1 MSEPHSPEAKQ
12 DGPSGPS
19 SATSPLPLTSVVALA
34 PEESEM
40 SLFWRLINLFVAPS
54 ELFDHI
60 ASAPTRALNWALPL
74 LLNCI
79 AVVVFS
85 ITALSNPAVLQ
96 ETRDLQVKQL
106 NKQVENGKMTAAQR
120 DAALETMEKFSGLT
134 PIFGSVFGAIGMVF
148 FAFLTGGMVWLVA
161 NKALRTTTEFG
172 KAMEIYGLAS
182 LVSVPGTLVK
192 LALVNLRGSINVGA
206 NLGFFFPDIPMGS
219 PGSTA
224 LASFDVFLLWM
235 LLLISL
241 GTAKVTRRSW
251 ATSAVWFSGIWLFF
265 VVLFTGWSALTYSK

>member
-1 MSEPHSPEAKQ
+1 M
-12 DGPSGPS
+12 
-19 SATSPLPLTSVVALA
+19 TLL
-34 PEESEM
+34 
-40 SLFWRLINLFVAPS
+40 WRVINLFVAPS

-60 ASAPTRALNWALPL
+60 GSSRTRVLNWSLPL

-79 AVVVFS
+79 AIVVFS
-85 ITALSNPAVLQ
+85 IAAFSNPAVLQ
-96 ETRDLQVKQL
+96 ETRDLQAKQL
-106 NKQVENGKMTAAQR
+106 NKQVENGKMTASDR
-120 DAALETMEKFSGLT
+120 DKALETMEKFSGLT
-134 PIFGSVFGAIGMVF
+134 PIFGSVFGAFGMVL
-148 FAFLTGGMVWLVA
+148 FAFLTGGIVWLVA
-161 NKALRTTTEFG
+161 NKALRATVEFG

-206 NLGFFFPDIPMGS
+206 NLGFFFPDLPMGS

-241 GTAKVTRRSW
+241 GTAKATRRSW